1 MSQDLS
7 VIKELREATGAGVL
21 DVKEALSEAGGDK
34 DKALK
39 LLRDRGQKVAAKKAD
54 REAGE
59 GIVDAYIH
67 AGGKVAGVVVLA
79 CETDFVAK
87 TDEFKALA
95 HDISMHIAAAAPQY
109 LTEEEVPAEAIENE
123 KKSTASS

>member
-7 VIKELREATGAGVL
+7 VIKELREATGAGVM